1 MSKAGDKMTPRTKEQ
16 NDVIRRQRIYQ
27 IRNIAAEVFL
37 EKGINLEIGDI
48 AKKASLGRGTIYHYY
63 NNKITLLEDL
73 LNEAFKEAKKNT
85 IETINT
91 NEDPLIKLEQYARRQ
106 LKNWVEQPF
115 VFILFKN
122 FLFQSDAIPVKN
134 SDEILKKFQ
143 AQLYNPVVK
152 TIEEGIHSGQLIS
165 IDSDTVVRLFFGAL
179 VGTVHSYI
187 KQNDGLDITVKT
199 QWIDDVIT
207 ILFKGLKAQT
217 N

>member
-1 MSKAGDKMTPRTKEQ
+1 MSKAGDEMTPRTKEQ

-37 EKGINLEIGDI
+37 EKGLNLEIGDI

-73 LNEAFKEAKKNT
+73 LSEAFKEAKKNT

-91 NEDPLIKLEQYARRQ
+91 NEDPIIKLEQYARRQ
-106 LKNWVEQPF
+106 LKTWLEQPF

-122 FLFQSDAIPVKN
+122 YLLQSDAIPVKN
-134 SDEILKKFQ
+134 SDERLKNFQ
-143 AQLYNPVVK
+143 AQLYHPVVK
-152 TIEEGIHSGQLIS
+152 TIEEGIHSGQLVS
-165 IDSDTVVRLFFGAL
+165 VDSDTIVRLFFGAL

-187 KQNDGLDITVKT
+187 KQNAGLDITVKT

-207 ILFKGLKAQT
+207 ILFKGLKA
-217 N
+217 